1 MNERVQLPKMQ
12 WEQTGLKAP
21 TLSTGRRVP
30 LAGAEVLRRYESSKT
45 NKLVEPKKLTPI
57 SNATSI
63 AVERRNEFAKKA
75 HGKSIK
81 TLPAASSSRSMAGK
95 TDHEVKKGLT
105 TKSKT
110 LPGTN
115 SSGSGSSGGGW
126 DNNFGDGDSSSGDG
140 HNDGHHDCHGDC
152 CGNHHDNHHGHWGHW
167 GHGYWHSWYPGY
179 WGWWSNCHWGSG
191 WGFYPSFWFNP
202 YYWNWYASPYY
213 SDHSWSSPEPLV
225 VSTTIQTTEIIEV
238 PVYQEAPLLEQEN
251 LIAGAE
257 VNSPTEVQSAL
268 QRAAVEYLSL
278 GDRAFAEA
286 RYGDAVRHYARAIEC
301 DPKDAVLQLVLSDSL
316 FAVGD
321 YHFAAHCLRRAL
333 ELDPGLLE
341 IEFNKRDF
349 YGDPSDFDRHI
360 LLLQSY
366 LNDHILD
373 DDARLLLGANH
384 LFGGDPEATVALFS
398 DSFSDEVRVS
408 DAGRLL
414 LAAAQRAIAAR

>member
-1 MNERVQLPKMQ
+1 M
-12 WEQTGLKAP
+12 
-21 TLSTGRRVP
+21 
-30 LAGAEVLRRYESSKT
+30 
-45 NKLVEPKKLTPI
+45 
-57 SNATSI
+57 
-63 AVERRNEFAKKA
+63 
-75 HGKSIK
+75 
-81 TLPAASSSRSMAGK
+81 
-95 TDHEVKKGLT
+95 
-105 TKSKT
+105 
-110 LPGTN
+110 
-115 SSGSGSSGGGW
+115 
-126 DNNFGDGDSSSGDG
+126 
-140 HNDGHHDCHGDC
+140 
-152 CGNHHDNHHGHWGHW
+152 
-167 GHGYWHSWYPGY
+167 
-179 WGWWSNCHWGSG
+179 
-191 WGFYPSFWFNP
+191 
-202 YYWNWYASPYY
+202 
-213 SDHSWSSPEPLV
+213 
-225 VSTTIQTTEIIEV
+225 
-238 PVYQEAPLLEQEN
+238 EQEN

-384 LFGGDPEATVALFS
+384 LFGGDPDATVALFS
-398 DSFSDEVRVS
+398 DSFSNEVRVS
-408 DAGRLL
+408 DVGRLL